1 MDFFTL
7 DFLKSMLTL
16 DFYTQKKNWLY
27 ILLVT
32 TTALIG
38 LILIKIFKKQSDSG
52 EKVKF
57 NKMVPII
64 LVILLILTL
73 TLFLLIFIPKKNIT
87 QFSSNVA
94 NINYNKYPT
103 NHYHMVIPKEHL
115 DNGFIITKGNNH
127 TTDTYDFRI
136 MYDVDNTS
144 FYISAKSQN
153 HLDLQ
158 QYDNELMDYNI
169 NNDKSIKV
177 NKYSDITLD
186 LIIDYNKIYII
197 INNVLQDSFNLKYNV
212 RNDENKLDYF
222 SEGDNNNSSEI
233 KLKLNFKI
241 KYKLFN
247 IETFENDNPTSKF
260 YNSSKSGN
268 LKSFSNSNSELST
281 YGDKVNDINQCIENN
296 KNNDYVIF
304 DGDYCTGISDVGY
317 DYYNNNDMI
326 NDSGSNK
333 LYGVKRI
340 NNFSKKHLYDYKYYN
355 DNSKYVSGGNKSKFF
370 ISNNHNMTSN
380 VEYCTDYC
388 KNNSPH
394 KWDDNY
400 DESKYFTLYQ
410 GKNSNGEPN
419 NYMLCSCETNDNK
432 HTDTPDE
439 LDDNTY
445 SINTYG
451 VFKGS
456 SPPEFN

>member
-7 DFLKSMLTL
+7 DFLKSMITL

-27 ILLVT
+27 ILLIT

-38 LILIKIFKKQSDSG
+38 LILKKILKKKSPSG
-52 EKVKF
+52 EKVKL
-57 NKMVPII
+57 NKMVSII

-87 QFSSNVA
+87 QFSSDVA

-103 NHYHMVIPKEHL
+103 NHYRMVIPKEHL
-115 DNGFIITKGNNH
+115 DNDFTITKGEND

-136 MYDVDNTS
+136 KFNTVDSS
-144 FYISAKSQN
+144 FNISAKSQN

-158 QYDNELMDYNI
+158 QYDNELMDYD
-169 NNDKSIKV
+169 NNKNPIKV

-186 LIIDYNKIYII
+186 LIIDYNKIYVI

-247 IETFENDNPTSKF
+247 IETFENDNPTSNF

-268 LKSFSNSNSELST
+268 LKSFSNPNNELIT
-281 YGDKVNDINQCIENN
+281 YGNKVTDIDQCIENN
-296 KNNDYVIF
+296 KDKDYAIF
-304 DGDYCTGISDVGY
+304 DGDYCTGISDVAY

-340 NNFSKKHLYDYKYYN
+340 NNFTNSALNPDYKYYN
-355 DNSKYVSGGNKSKFF
+355 DNNKYVSNGKKYKFF
-370 ISNNHNMTSN
+370 KSNNHNMTSN

-388 KNNSPH
+388 KNEVEQ
-394 KWDDNY
+394 WDDDY
-400 DESKYFTLYQ
+400 SESKYFSLKQY
-410 GKNSNGEPN
+410 KNNDGEPLD
-419 NYMLCSCETNDNK
+419 YMICSCETDDNK
-432 HTDTPDE
+432 HSNTPNTLDE
-439 LDDNTY
+439 DKYY

>member
-7 DFLKSMLTL
+7 EFFKSMFTL
-16 DFYTQKKNWLY
+16 DFYTEKKNWLY

-32 TTALIG
+32 TTALMG
-38 LILIKIFKKQSDSG
+38 LILIKIFTKKSTTG
-52 EKVKF
+52 EKIQF

-87 QFSSNVA
+87 QFSSDVA

-115 DNGFIITKGNNH
+115 DSDFTITKGDD
-127 TTDTYDFRI
+127 TTDIYDFKI
-136 MYDVDNTS
+136 QYSSGSTS
-144 FYISAKSQN
+144 FNIIAKSQN

-158 QYDNELMDYNI
+158 QYDKELMDYNNSENPI
-169 NNDKSIKV
+169 IV

-186 LIIDYNKIYII
+186 FIIDYNKIYVI

-212 RNDENKLDYF
+212 RNDENKLVYV
-222 SEGDNNNSSEI
+222 GTNNSSEI
-233 KLKLNFKI
+233 KLKLKFKI

-247 IETFENDNPTSKF
+247 IETFENDNPTSIF
-260 YNSSKSGN
+260 YNSSKYGN
-268 LKSFSNSNSELST
+268 LKNFKNSNNELST
-281 YGDKVNDINQCIENN
+281 YGEKVDDTNQCIDNN
-296 KNNDYVIF
+296 SDKDYAIF
-304 DGDYCTGISDVGY
+304 DGEYCMGISDTSF
-317 DYYNNNDMI
+317 DYYSNNDMI
-326 NDSGSNK
+326 NESGPNT
-333 LYGVKRI
+333 LYGIKRI
-340 NNFSKKHLYDYKYYN
+340 NSFSDSIFSDYKYYN
-355 DNSKYVSGGNKSKFF
+355 DNNKYVSNGNKYKFF
-370 ISNNHNMTSN
+370 KSNNHNMASN

-388 KNNSPH
+388 KNDVEQWN
-394 KWDDNY
+394 DDY
-400 DESKYFTLYQ
+400 SESKYFSLKQY
-410 GKNSNGEPN
+410 KNNDGEALD
-419 NYMLCSCETNDNK
+419 YMICSCETDDNK
-432 HTDTPDE
+432 HTDTPNTVDE
-439 LDDNTY
+439 DKYY